1 MRKKKMNNLDKI
13 KLIKIALVTQK
24 LNIKIDYNV
33 LEYNNLGTLQAG
45 YSSNRN
51 LQVIVRKKDK
61 GYNYGLIIE
70 LIKNNIIIST
80 FSDYDKPE
88 ARDLDYVVTKMSTKI
103 KELIALIKTYIK
115 EKKIPDKHLVEQ
127 MVALT
132 KFRVNYEK
140 ILVMQ
145 NPSSLF
151 SDICGDILRLVD
163 RDLYAIIRHNDKKIR
178 KI

>member
-1 MRKKKMNNLDKI
+1 MDNLDKI
-13 KLIKIALVTQK
+13 KLVKIALVTQK
-24 LNIKIDYNV
+24 LNIKINYNV
-33 LEYNNLGTLQAG
+33 LEYINLDTLQEG
-45 YSSNRN
+45 YLSNRE
-51 LQVIVRKKDK
+51 LQIIVRKKDK

-70 LIKNNIIIST
+70 LIRNNIVIST

-88 ARDLDYVVTKMSTKI
+88 ALDLDYIVAKMSFKI
-103 KELIALIKTYIK
+103 KQLIALIKTYIK

-127 MVALT
+127 MIALT
-132 KFRVNYEK
+132 KFRINSEK
-140 ILVMQ
+140 LLVIQ